1 MLLAATSPREVL
13 SMDAAKLRDDVQQAS
28 RSIQESVAEGIGRA
42 QKKME
47 ETLGRT
53 GDQAQGMLSSMNE
66 EFGSF
71 VRESPIIALGG
82 AFAVGYLVAK
92 LARAFK

>member
-1 MLLAATSPREVL
+1 
-13 SMDAAKLRDDVQQAS
+13 MDAAKLKGDVQQAS
-28 RSIQESVAEGIGRA
+28 RSIQEDLAEGIGRA
-42 QKKME
+42 QEKVE
-47 ETLGRT
+47 DTLRRT
-53 GDQAQGMLSSMNE
+53 ADQTQGMLASMND